1 MGLRVWEG
9 EREGGWGRGGPA
21 HLDRSPALQDKA
33 GERKPLGDGE
43 HRDSADGRVAEAWV
57 AFVLS
62 TRNARNPSHRRRCR
76 HRGPC
81 DRQKGCFSFFFV
93 CLSYLSTFECFNSCD
108 FFSKEFF
115 SFILRFGTTFC
126 ILFLKDSPAYFG
138 FRPSNPEMS
147 PPHEKLEPQ
156 GPRGGG
162 AQGRTPGASSHVRW
176 GHGHHVTP

>member
-21 HLDRSPALQDKA
+21 HLDRSPALQDRA

-81 DRQKGCFSFFFV
+81 DRQKGCFSLFSLYAYHICQLLSVLIVVTSFLKNFSHLYLASGPHFVFFF
-93 CLSYLSTFECFNSCD
+93 
-108 FFSKEFF
+108 
-115 SFILRFGTTFC
+115 
-126 ILFLKDSPAYFG
+126 LKTPRLISASG
-138 FRPSNPEMS
+138 
-147 PPHEKLEPQ
+147 PQ
-156 GPRGGG
+156 TLKCPLLTKSWSRKARGVGGHRGGPP
-162 AQGRTPGASSHVRW
+162 APAAM
-176 GHGHHVTP
+176 